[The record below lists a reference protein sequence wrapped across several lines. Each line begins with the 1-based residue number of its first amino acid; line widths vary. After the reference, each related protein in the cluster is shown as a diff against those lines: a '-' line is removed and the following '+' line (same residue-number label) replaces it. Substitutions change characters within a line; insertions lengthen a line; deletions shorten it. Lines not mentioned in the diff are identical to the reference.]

1 MDLENTVCETSNKK
15 IGIFIVNIHGII
27 AGDLIVEWPRHP
39 ARYVRCCVTEDSTIK
54 ATAEVWY
61 NADVAVVRVNLLSDV
76 NEIPRSR
83 AI

>member
-39 ARYVRCCVTEDSTIK
+39 ARYVRCCVTEASTIK